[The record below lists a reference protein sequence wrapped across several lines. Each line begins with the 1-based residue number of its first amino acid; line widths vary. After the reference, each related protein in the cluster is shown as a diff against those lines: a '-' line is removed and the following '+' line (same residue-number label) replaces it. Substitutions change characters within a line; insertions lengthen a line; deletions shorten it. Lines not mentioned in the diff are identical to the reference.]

1 MCLPL
6 HVRVFAGK
14 CAERLFKFTLETL
27 NFKVGVPKGPRRSK
41 RFKNVG
47 CHAFP
52 CLPWS
57 EPAHLMSIF
66 LLLSDQVREL
76 QDQVKCLALQQ
87 QEHSLNPFSLSFLT
101 PAKR

>member
-1 MCLPL
+1 M
-6 HVRVFAGK
+6 
-14 CAERLFKFTLETL
+14 
-27 NFKVGVPKGPRRSK
+27 PKGSFRRK
-41 RFKNVG
+41 RLKKVV
-47 CHAFP
+47 CDALP
-52 CLPWS
+52 CLLWS
-57 EPAHLMSIF
+57 ESAHLISIF

>member
-1 MCLPL
+1 M
-6 HVRVFAGK
+6 
-14 CAERLFKFTLETL
+14 
-27 NFKVGVPKGPRRSK
+27 PKGSCRRK
-41 RFKNVG
+41 RLKNVV
-47 CHAFP
+47 CHAFL
-52 CLPWS
+52 CLLWS
-57 EPAHLMSIF
+57 ESAHLISIF